1 MSLRVTILGCGSSG
15 GVPRIGGDWGACDPH
30 EPKNRR
36 RRCSILVERFSKGDG
51 EGEGEA
57 TRVLVDTSPD
67 LYDQLFGKNIDW
79 LDGVLYTH
87 HHADQTHGIN
97 DLRAF
102 FINRWRSIDVY
113 MDKATA
119 DIMTKRFSYCFQ
131 AIEGS
136 GYMEFL
142 KLHELQVGQESSIS
156 GPGGDITFLPF
167 LLHHGS
173 VDALGFRF
181 GPVAYAPDVVGVP
194 DQSFDALKGVECW
207 IVDTLRYQ
215 PHPTHAHLDMALKWI
230 KRVQPKRSVLT
241 NMHIDLD
248 YQTLKRE
255 LPQGIEPAYDNMVL
269 DFPNCV

>member
-15 GVPRIGGDWGACDPH
+15 GVPRIGGDWGACDPQ

-36 RRCSILVERFSKGDG
+36 RRCSILVERFNGA
-51 EGEGEA
+51 GEA

-67 LYDQLFGKNIDW
+67 LYDQLLGRGVDW

-102 FINRWRSIDVY
+102 FINRWQSVNVY

-119 DIMTKRFSYCFQ
+119 AIMTKRFSYCFQ

-142 KLHELQVGQESSIS
+142 KLHELQVGESGKIS
-156 GPGGDITFLPF
+156 GPGGDIGFEPF

-181 GPVAYAPDVVGVP
+181 GPVAYAPDVVEVP
-194 DQSFDALKGVECW
+194 EASFSALQGVECW

-215 PHPTHAHLDMALKWI
+215 PHPTHAHLERALEWLA
-230 KRVQPKRSVLT
+230 RVKPQRGVLT

-255 LPQGIEPAYDNMVL
+255 LPDGIEPAYDGMVL
-269 DFPNCV
+269 DFPNYV